1 MWSIVKLWPSLDVSG
16 KARHVF
22 NSCVG
27 FDSKWM
33 ILNLFFIK
41 TFCLLLSNRSGIL
54 HCKCVTVTTTM
65 NVSSTSTGLLFSSRS
80 LLNPATFLLLT
91 VHYEV
96 FNFVWLRRFSEL
108 KLARWHS
115 RPLKSTARA
124 SVNHKAATEYQFG
137 IQSQQH
143 PSWIVIISFVCLKKP

>member
-1 MWSIVKLWPSLDVSG
+1 M
-16 KARHVF
+16 
-22 NSCVG
+22 
-27 FDSKWM
+27 
-33 ILNLFFIK
+33 
-41 TFCLLLSNRSGIL
+41 CLLLSNRSGIL

-65 NVSSTSTGLLFSSRS
+65 NVSSTSTGLLLTLRS

-115 RPLKSTARA
+115 RPMKSTARA

-143 PSWIVIISFVCLKKP
+143 PSWIVIISFVCLQKPLAQKIWAQNWLQVFQFWMCHVMGRISWVFVNNLATLKGKN